1 MKRNAKD
8 KILVSWSIKWKL
20 MTTVTL
26 LMVSL
31 LVILTYSQISSQ
43 KRLMESEL
51 GKRIA
56 LMKENL
62 AERGKNFIIHL
73 SEQTEKNIASFNF
86 SGLIEGVRHSV
97 ENNEEIKYAI
107 LTDSSGTV
115 FIHTLKPELAQ
126 TQLTGERDKEA
137 MGRTAMAVTEY
148 REANEPVIEIA
159 NPVQISTTPWGML
172 RLIFTLKHLDMEIEG
187 SKQQIRKE
195 TGRMIWKAS
204 LTSMGF
210 MVICVIIVLILST
223 KFSTPLIH
231 LTHSA
236 RHLSRGDFT
245 QTIDTGQTDEIGVL
259 TETMNKMVRN
269 LSDIIRKNIST
280 SKTLS
285 EGTWDQRASLEETSS
300 LLEEISFMTRQ
311 NADSANQADDF
322 MKEANKVVSKA
333 NESMTQLIT
342 SMNDIS
348 GASKETFKIIKTIDE
363 IAFQTRMLALNASVE
378 AARAGEAGLEF
389 AVVANE
395 VKNLATRSAE
405 AAKNTT
411 VLIEDTVRKINE
423 GFEFVTRTNESFR
436 EVAANA
442 AKVAALV
449 SEISASSSEQH
460 DRIGQINKAVAQMN
474 TVVRRNAASAE
485 ELASSM
491 SIFKVGKGA

>member
-1 MKRNAKD
+1 MKRNTKD
-8 KILVSWSIKWKL
+8 KTIVSWSIKWKL
-20 MTTVTL
+20 MTTITL
-26 LMVSL
+26 LMLSL
-31 LVILTYSQISSQ
+31 LLILTYSQISSQ

-51 GKRIA
+51 DKRIA

-62 AERGKNFIIHL
+62 TERGKNFIIHL

-86 SGLIEGVRHSV
+86 SGLIEDVKRNV
-97 ENNEEIKYAI
+97 ENNKEIKYAI
-107 LTDSSGTV
+107 LADSSGTV
-115 FIHTLKPELAQ
+115 FIHTLKPDLAQ
-126 TQLTGERDKEA
+126 TRLTGEKNKEA
-137 MGRTAMAVTEY
+137 MGRTVMAVTEY
-148 REANEPVIEIA
+148 KEANESVIEIA
-159 NPVQISTTPWGML
+159 NPVQISTTPWGVL
-172 RLIFTLKHLDMEIEG
+172 RLVFTLKHLDTEIEG
-187 SKQQIRKE
+187 SRQQIKKE
-195 TGRMIWKAS
+195 TGRMIRKAS
-204 LTSMGF
+204 LTSLGF

-245 QTIDTGQTDEIGVL
+245 QTVDTGQKDEIGVL
-259 TETMNKMVRN
+259 AKAMNKMVRN
-269 LSDIIRKNIST
+269 LSEIIRKNILT

-285 EGTWDQRASLEETSS
+285 EGTWDQRASLEKTSS
-300 LLEEISFMTRQ
+300 LLEEISSMIGK
-311 NADSANQADDF
+311 NADSANRADNF
-322 MKEANKVVSKA
+322 MKEVNQVVSKA
-333 NESMTQLIT
+333 NESMTHLII

-395 VKNLATRSAE
+395 VGNLATRSAE

-411 VLIEDTVRKINE
+411 YLIEDTVRKINE
-423 GFEFVTRTNESFR
+423 GLEFVTRTNESFK
-436 EVAANA
+436 EVVASA

-449 SEISASSSEQH
+449 SEISGSSSEQNK
-460 DRIGQINKAVAQMN
+460 RIGQINKAVAQMS

-491 SIFKVGKGA
+491 SIFKVGKGV